1 MAKELYGRTVI
12 YSNILEITNENVCDV
27 LSSALSKHN
36 QNVNDIKYLEDYY
49 KGKTPIQKREKTYSK
64 HINNKINE
72 NRAYEIVNFKVGYLL
87 GEPIQYVANEPRAS
101 EPVARLNKMMN
112 AESKSAKDRA
122 IVEWQE
128 ICGTGYRMILAD
140 KDLQLENEDVPFELL
155 TLDPKNAFVIYGND
169 ISKKAIAG
177 VYLGTDENGNNV
189 YSVYTKTQYFYIVDN
204 QVVEA
209 LANPY
214 GEIPIIEYPAN
225 PYRLGAF
232 EVVLPLLDALNNVT
246 SNRVDGIEQ
255 FIQSLAIA
263 VNCDFPDGTTADDI
277 KQAGLLVLKSIGEN
291 KADFKVLSQELNQQQ
306 TQTLVD
312 YINYSIDKIVGL
324 PSQANGNTSD
334 SSNNGAVILKN
345 GWQGAEARAKDREII
360 FKESETKTLKFI
372 LNLLDKLNMSLNLSL
387 LDVDYR
393 FTRRCYEDVY
403 TKAQVLNL
411 LLNNPLVN
419 PKDAYNV
426 SGLFTDSELAYV
438 NGIQWLNENKV
449 NEDDESNNR
458 EIPQ

>member
-1 MAKELYGRTVI
+1 MSKELYGRKVI
-12 YSNILEITNENVCDV
+12 YSNALEITKDNVCDV
-27 LSSALSKHN
+27 LSSALVTHN
-36 QNVNDIKYLEDYY
+36 KNVSEIKYLEDYY
-49 KGKTPIQKREKTYSK
+49 KGKTPIRNREKTYSK

-87 GEPIQYVANEPRAS
+87 GEPIQYVASDPQAS
-101 EPVARLNKMMN
+101 ESVAKLNRMMI
-112 AESKSAKDRA
+112 AESKSAKDRS

-128 ICGTGYRMILAD
+128 ICGTAYRMILAD
-140 KDLQLENEDVPFELL
+140 KDFGETDEVPFELI

-169 ISKKAIAG
+169 ITKKAIAG
-177 VYLGTDENGNNV
+177 VYVGKDENGTNV
-189 YSVYTKTQYFYIVDN
+189 YDIYTKNEYFNVVDN
-204 QVVEA
+204 VVLRTA
-209 LANPY
+209 LNTY
-214 GEIPIIEYPAN
+214 GDIPIIEYPAN
-225 PYRLGAF
+225 PSRLGAF
-232 EVVLPLLDALNNVT
+232 EIVLPLLDALNTVT
-246 SNRVDGIEQ
+246 SNRIDGVEQ

-263 VNCDFPDGTTADDI
+263 VNCDFPEGTTADDI

-324 PSQANGNTSD
+324 PSQSSGNTSD

-360 FKESETKTLKFI
+360 FKESETKALKFI
-372 LNLLDKLNMSLNLSL
+372 LNLLKKLNLDLGLSI

-411 LLNNPLVN
+411 LLNNQLVN

-426 SGLFTDSELAYV
+426 SGLFTDSELAYQ
-438 NGIQWLNENKV
+438 NGIKWFDETKV
-449 NEDDESNNR
+449 NEDETSGNN
-458 EIPQ
+458 

>member
-1 MAKELYGRTVI
+1 MEKQLYGRKVI
-12 YSNILEITNENVCDV
+12 YSNILEITKDNVCDI
-27 LSSALSKHN
+27 LSTALITHN
-36 QNVNDIKYLEDYY
+36 KNVSDIKYLEDYY
-49 KGKTPIQKREKTYSK
+49 KGKTPIINRTKTYSK

-87 GEPIQYVANEPRAS
+87 GEPIQYVANEPQAS
-101 EPVARLNKMMN
+101 ESVARLNKMMI

-128 ICGTGYRMILAD
+128 ICGTGYRMVLAD
-140 KDLQLENEDVPFELL
+140 SDFNEEIDEVPFELL

-177 VYLGTDENGNNV
+177 VYVGTDENGNNV
-189 YSVYTKTQYFYIVDN
+189 YSVYTKTEYFNIVDN
-204 QVVEA
+204 KVVAE
-209 LANPY
+209 LPNTY

-225 PYRLGAF
+225 TSRLGSF

-291 KADFKVLSQELNQQQ
+291 KADFKVLSQELNQEQ

-324 PSQANGNTSD
+324 PSQSSGNTSD

-372 LNLLDKLNMSLNLSL
+372 LNLLDKLNMSLHLSL

-411 LLNNPLVN
+411 LLNNQLVN

-426 SGLFTDSELAYV
+426 SGLFTDSELAYQ
-438 NGIQWLNENKV
+438 NGIKWLDENKGK
-449 NEDDESNNR
+449 EDETNN
-458 EIPQ
+458 

>member
-1 MAKELYGRTVI
+1 MAKELYGRKVI
-12 YSNILEITNENVCDV
+12 YSNILEITKDNVCDV
-27 LSSALSKHN
+27 LSNALRTHN
-36 QNVNDIKYLEDYY
+36 SNVNDIEYLENYY
-49 KGKTPIQKREKTYSK
+49 KGQTPIRNRTKTYST

-87 GEPIQYVANEPRAS
+87 GEPIQYVANDPKAS

-128 ICGTGYRMILAD
+128 ICGTAYRMILAD
-140 KDLQLENEDVPFELL
+140 NELNLENEDVPFELL

-169 ISKKAIAG
+169 ISKKPIAG
-177 VYLGTDENGNNV
+177 VYVGTDENGNNV
-189 YSVYTKTQYFYIVDN
+189 YSVYTKTEYFNIVDN
-204 QVVEA
+204 QVIES
-209 LANPY
+209 LANTY

-225 PYRLGAF
+225 PYRLGSF

-263 VNCDFPDGTTADDI
+263 VNCDFPEGTTADDI

-438 NGIQWLNENKV
+438 NGIKWLNENKV
-449 NEDDESNNR
+449 NENDESNNS